1 MVTQNFSQQQLLENR
16 LRQLLAE
23 GIPRDKTVEA
33 LFGPIEDWQLRL
45 GDQRLLLH
53 PVTQLWY
60 YFDRAHQS
68 WESTGIGPGEVV
80 FVVHQGKL
88 GYRRARPET
97 LPPPEAPAP
106 ASPEKPETDSTMMGT
121 GWFLTIKNGPR
132 AGEVFPLGVMA
143 GVGRDQVNEIHI
155 KGQLVSRR
163 HARLEWVGQ
172 AYRLTDLNSVNGT
185 FVNGR
190 KITRPVMLKAGDVI
204 NIGGT
209 ELAPAG
215 R

>member
-1 MVTQNFSQQQLLENR
+1 MVTQNFEQQQWLENR

-23 GIPRDKTVEA
+23 GVPRDKTVEA
-33 LFGPIEDWQLRL
+33 LFGPIEEWQLRL
-45 GDQRLLLH
+45 ENQLLLLH
-53 PVTQLWY
+53 PVTQQWY

-68 WESTGIGPGEVV
+68 WESTGLGLGEVV

-88 GYRRARPET
+88 GYRRAHAET
-97 LPPPEAPAP
+97 PPPPAAPTP

-132 AGEVFPLGVMA
+132 GGEVFSLGVMA
-143 GVGRDQVNEIHI
+143 GIGRDSANDIHI
-155 KGQLVSRR
+155 KGQLVSRQ

-185 FVNGR
+185 FVNR
-190 KITRPVMLKAGDVI
+190 QKIAQPVMLKSGDVI

-209 ELAPAG
+209 ELALTG

>member
-1 MVTQNFSQQQLLENR
+1 MVTQNFSQQQWLENR

-23 GIPRDKTVEA
+23 GVPGDKTVEA

-45 GDQRLLLH
+45 GDHLLLLH

-60 YFDRAHQS
+60 YFDRAHES

-88 GYRRARPET
+88 GYRRARAE
-97 LPPPEAPAP
+97 PPPSSEKREA
-106 ASPEKPETDSTMMGT
+106 ESTMMGT
-121 GWFLTIKNGPR
+121 GWFLIIKNGPR

-143 GVGRDQVNEIHI
+143 GLGRDSANEIHI
-155 KGQLVSRR
+155 KGQLVSRQ

-185 FVNGR
+185 LINGC
-190 KITRPVMLKAGDVI
+190 KIAGSVVLKAGDII
-204 NIGGT
+204 NVGGT
-209 ELAPAG
+209 ELKLTG
-215 R
+215 Q